1 MHLTIFA
8 KNSRK
13 QFMSKPVTVS
23 GVRPTGKQHLGNY
36 FGAVVNFVKMQELFN
51 GYFFVADFHSL
62 TTHPKA
68 ADLKANVKQIVVE
81 YLACGLDPN
90 RCTLYVQSDLP
101 QIPELYLIFNML
113 AYLGEL
119 EREATFKEK
128 VREQPNNVNAGLLT
142 YPVLMAVD
150 VIIHK
155 AEKVP
160 VGKDQQ
166 QHLEMTRDF
175 ARRFN
180 NLYGV
185 NYFPEPEAFNFGG
198 KLVSVPG
205 LDGNG
210 KMSKSKGEQTCIY
223 LSDEPEA
230 LRKKIMRA
238 VTDTGPTAPNSP
250 KHEAVQ
256 NLFDLLALVS
266 STDTVSAFEAK
277 YNDCTIRYGDLK
289 KQLAEDMVKFLEPIR
304 DKIKSLNE
312 NDKLLGQ
319 ILGDGGQKARASAAS
334 TLNEVREIIGIKS
347 F

>member
-1 MHLTIFA
+1 
-8 KNSRK
+8 
-13 QFMSKPVTVS
+13 MSKEITVS
-23 GVRPTGKQHLGNY
+23 GVRPTGRQHLGNY
-36 FGAVVNFVKMQELFN
+36 FGAVVNFVKMQDIFD
-51 GYFFVADFHSL
+51 GYFFIADYHSL
-62 TTHPKA
+62 TTHPKS
-68 ADLKANVKQIVVE
+68 ADLRANVKQIAVE

-90 RCTLYVQSDLP
+90 KCTLYVQSDLP

-128 VREQPNNVNAGLLT
+128 IREQPNNVNAGLLT

-150 VIIHK
+150 IIIHK
-155 AEKVP
+155 AHKVP

-175 ARRFN
+175 VVRFN
-180 NLYGV
+180 NLYQTE
-185 NYFPEPEAFNFGG
+185 YFPEPQAFNFDGN
-198 KLVSVPG
+198 LVSIPS
-205 LDGNG
+205 LDGEG

-238 VTDTGPTAPNSP
+238 TTDTGPTEPNSVKP
-250 KHEAVQ
+250 LAVR

-266 STDTVSAFEAK
+266 VKETVKAFDDR

-289 KQLAEDMVKFLEPIR
+289 KQLAEDMVTFLTPIR
-304 DKIKSLNE
+304 EKIKELHG
-312 NDKLLGQ
+312 NDKLLAE
-319 ILGDGGQKARASAAS
+319 ILGDGGSKARASAAK
-334 TLNEVREIIGIKS
+334 TIKDVREIIGIKS